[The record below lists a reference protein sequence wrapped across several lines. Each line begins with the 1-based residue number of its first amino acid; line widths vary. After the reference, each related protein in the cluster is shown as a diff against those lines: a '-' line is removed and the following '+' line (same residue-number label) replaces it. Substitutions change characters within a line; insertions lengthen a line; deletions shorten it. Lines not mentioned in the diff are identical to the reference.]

1 MPSHYQV
8 GCFRSTRFPAASL
21 QCRPVKQADQTRAL
35 FYNDNPSQ
43 RTLLLHCFTAVCI
56 AVLSA
61 RPVNEKPAP
70 SFRTARA

>member
-1 MPSHYQV
+1 
-8 GCFRSTRFPAASL
+8 
-21 QCRPVKQADQTRAL
+21 VKQADQTRAL